1 MNDWIDALARLR
13 SKDALAVIVT
23 VASTKGSAPR
33 EAGTKMIVSRD
44 TVVGTIGGGHLEHQ
58 AIAIAR
64 DMIEGRRATDA
75 PLRRF
80 PLGASLGQCCGGVV
94 NLLFDPIVADARW
107 LATLIDLRNARI
119 ASAVVSPIGGSN
131 TDKLIVTAQD
141 VHGLAEA
148 FDLEL
153 IAKARDVLARGESA
167 QPWNG
172 THFIDPIVPSDFE
185 IVLFGAG
192 HVGRALVRV
201 LADVR
206 CSIAWVDSRDDAFP
220 LDLPSNVTAID
231 TDAPAAEVDAA
242 PPGSYFV
249 VMTHSHA
256 IDEALAERIL
266 KRNDFA
272 YFGLIGSQSKRA
284 QFERRLERRGMPR
297 ARFASMRCPI
307 GVDGIPGKE
316 PATIAI
322 AVAAELLQA
331 HAHALAQSTGTDRKA
346 AQRA

>member
-1 MNDWIDALARLR
+1 MSDWIDALARLR
-13 SKDALAVIVT
+13 ANGALAVIVT

-64 DMIEGRRATDA
+64 DMIDGRRATDA

-94 NLLFDPIVADARW
+94 ILLFDPIVADARW

-119 ASAVVSPIGGSN
+119 ASALVSPIGGSN

-153 IAKARDVLARGESA
+153 IAKARAVLARGESA
-167 QPWNG
+167 QLWND

-192 HVGRALVRV
+192 HVGRALVHV
-201 LADVR
+201 MADVR
-206 CSIAWVDSRDDAFP
+206 CRIAWVDSRDDAFP
-220 LDLPSNVTAID
+220 PDLPSNVIAVD
-231 TDAPAAEVDAA
+231 TDSPAAEVDAA

-266 KRNDFA
+266 ERNDFA

-297 ARFASMRCPI
+297 ARFAAMRCPI

-331 HAHALAQSTGTDRKA
+331 HANAVAQSTGADRKA